1 VNIELHIEQ
10 LVLNGNTLERR
21 DGTAFQEA
29 LEMELTR
36 LLETGAFDTVRG
48 THLTSLR
55 TESLQ
60 TGLERN
66 PSGIGTRVARAVIA
80 GIGEG
85 RR

>member
-10 LVLNGNTLERR
+10 LVLNGNGLEQR

-36 LLETGAFDTVRG
+36 LLETGAFDTIQG
-48 THLTSLR
+48 THLSSLR

-66 PSGIGTRVARAVIA
+66 PNGIGTGVARAVIE

-85 RR
+85 KQ